1 MTCSIS
7 TIHVL
12 FLCIGAVTLSPSG
25 VAAVCSGDALNL
37 TCTTTG
43 RFLEWSFSLISEN
56 ETAPLR
62 YTRTLQSSG
71 PNHLQTFEEI
81 IGSITF
87 LYSRISAE
95 SILPVMSILSISPVR
110 DGLNGIMIIC
120 TDVTTSYLE
129 STVINVAN
137 ENETLSKYVD
147 HHGMYISMG
156 PPV

>member
-37 TCTTTG
+37 MCTTTG
-43 RFLEWSFSLISEN
+43 RFLEWSFSYIPEN

-95 SILPVMSILSISPVR
+95 NILPVMSILSISPMR
-110 DGLNGIMIIC
+110 DGLNGIMINC
-120 TDVTTSYLE
+120 TDLTTSYLE
-129 STVINVAN
+129 STVINVVN